1 MAINQEYYGSQETWS
16 TAYPSTDGTA
26 WAVKIP
32 NFNSDDTTEVRR
44 GCFGYKWG
52 DEFSE
57 SGNYQV
63 NTDLSYCYIAMD
75 KDAPQVKA
83 TFESGYIP
91 TSSAGTVGSPYSKF
105 TVNPQNNVPFGW
117 GLFSPTGG
125 STYAYTNGNLITTN
139 NSQYWDNSPVNYKPT
154 WYRPDWYPGTNLVG
168 SHYRLN
174 YTGWGVS
181 PVLSWNFKTIKL
193 VPVICAYPLRS
204 GKTIE
209 DLKALTTSS
218 LFSDLNAIVDL
229 SGSRDFDLKTYL
241 NGSSGGVAFKESYP
255 VIMAI
260 GCLSVLLNFNE
271 QGELTPATGWYNDK
285 YMPIGRS
292 NASANK
298 GYWVPTYMGSDP
310 IDFEIIRKTTSP
322 YDEME
327 GAVIENPILLP
338 YSQNCTSNRYVW
350 TNNSQQYSQY
360 YYSKF
365 IVSGCVRGPFTYG
378 WVQAMPTIIDAEKW
392 NCLELNYGGGSRV
405 VVAFNG
411 IADFGGEQALTEYC
425 RKIMAY
431 FGMFFSDGVFN
442 DVEETSTMDTQGLFL
457 GIVDEN
463 GITHGT
469 YSEGTEN
476 RNQPN
481 YDWEDPVDDTP
492 WTPGG
497 GGDEGDLES
506 DDEDFNPAT
515 RPDWNTNMESSGY
528 NCYVITT
535 PAIMKEITDNL
546 MDPSL
551 WDSFMNL
558 LFNPVQCIVAC
569 HLMPANLSPPARG
582 ADTEYVYASVVK
594 LTSEKV
600 PIFDN
605 VYTTYDVG
613 TVDLKGYTKDFM
625 DYNYTTV
632 LINLPYV
639 GMKELDIEAC
649 MDGSISVMY
658 QSDALSGDCTATVWV
673 KDRFGHSHYRYE
685 FKGNCARRIPFGSY
699 TSPIASGVM
708 SIGKGVVQAAMAFL
722 TGGLSDAGA
731 AVTAAG
737 GFSGMSGGWGT
748 QISEFLASDFGRLST
763 INAIGKGVGTMG
775 SGLSGLK
782 GGATTGNNA
791 SGGAITSPVNTDCYL
806 IIPRPKQS
814 KPNNYLE
821 LDGIPSD
828 KAGKVKDFTGYFAA
842 KSVKFDGIGCT
853 MDERSEIQ
861 QLLMAGIYLN

>member
-1 MAINQEYYGSQETWS
+1 MAINQEFYGSQETWS

-57 SGNYQV
+57 SGNYLV

-125 STYAYTNGNLITTN
+125 STYAYANGNLITTS
-139 NSQYWDNSPVNYKPT
+139 NSQYWDNAPVNYKPT

-168 SHYRLN
+168 THYRLN

-209 DLKALTTSS
+209 DLKALTASS
-218 LFSDLNAIVDL
+218 LFSDFNAIVDL
-229 SGSRDFDLKTYL
+229 NSSRDFDLKTYL

-292 NASANK
+292 SASANK

-360 YYSKF
+360 LYSKF
-365 IVSGCVRGPFTYG
+365 IVSGCVREPFTYG

-411 IADFGGEQALTEYC
+411 ISDFGGEQALTEYC

-469 YSEGTEN
+469 YSEGAEN
-476 RNQPN
+476 RNQTN

-515 RPDWNTNMESSGY
+515 RPDWNGELEAAGY
-528 NCYVITT
+528 NKYLIASDVVLNEFTT
-535 PAIMKEITDNL
+535 NL
-546 MDPSL
+546 VRPSL
-551 WDSFMNL
+551 WTSFLNMM
-558 LFNPVQCIVAC
+558 FDPIQCIVAF
-569 HLMPANLSPPARG
+569 HLMPRKLAPDLAGGPG
-582 ADTEYVYASVVK
+582 QVIVASVIK
-594 LTSEKV
+594 LTETPTPTFTS
-600 PIFDN
+600 
-605 VYTTYDVG
+605 VYKRYDLG
-613 TVDLKGYTKDFM
+613 TIDLKGYTKDFM
-625 DYNYTTV
+625 DYNLTSIY
-632 LINLPYV
+632 INLPYV
-639 GMKELDIEAC
+639 GMKEIDIEAC
-649 MDGSISVMY
+649 MDGQIGVFY
-658 QSDALSGDCTATVWV
+658 EAEALSGDCTATVWV

-685 FKGNCARRIPFGSY
+685 YKGNCARRLPLTQY
-699 TSPIASGVM
+699 VSPIASGAT
-708 SIGKGVVQAAMAFL
+708 SFITSAAKGAINIAAGRLAMVPAMAAAYMN
-722 TGGLSDAGA
+722 GGVNQGDFFYSYMNKTTALNTVGRGLDA
-731 AVTAAG
+731 
-737 GFSGMSGGWGT
+737 MS
-748 QISEFLASDFGRLST
+748 
-763 INAIGKGVGTMG
+763 
-775 SGLSGLK
+775 SGLDGLK
-782 GGATTGNNA
+782 GAATTGNNA
-791 SGGAITSPVNTDCYL
+791 SGGSVSSPVNTECYL
-806 IIPRPKQS
+806 IIPRPRQS
-814 KPNNYLE
+814 KPNNYIE
-821 LDGIPSD
+821 LDGLPSD
-828 KAGKVKDFTGYFAA
+828 KAGQVKDFTGYFAA
-842 KSVKFDGIGCT
+842 RSIKFDGIACT

-861 QLLMAGIYLN
+861 QLLMAGIYI